1 MKKVTR
7 FLSNDGH
14 CYDNQEQCI
23 NADEQHKNS
32 FIASRVKWLVEKFI
46 EEEGNKIFGYKDV
59 EKGVIREHVVISLL
73 ADGKFD
79 KVVSQLKKFRKTA
92 LKDYVHEVY
101 NKK

>member
-1 MKKVTR
+1 M
-7 FLSNDGH
+7 SNDGH

-32 FIASRVKWLVEKFI
+32 FIENRIKFQI
-46 EEEGNKIFGYKDV
+46 EQFLEQGENRIFGYKDV
-59 EKGVIREHVVISLL
+59 EKGVVRESLVISLL
-73 ADGKFD
+73 AAGKFD
-79 KVVSQLKKFRKTA
+79 KAVSQLKNFRKNA